1 MQRQFTLMIILL
13 LVLGTAG
20 ALMFSDFKQSKR
32 SNAFIK
38 QPLLASLDEGF
49 TRGKQF
55 EPISVRIIN
64 QDQTILDATE
74 QDGKWFTKHLDASQT
89 YPLNDVDLI
98 ALLRKLAQAN
108 IVEYK
113 SNKAKHHNILG
124 LEAASANNL
133 NTFAVSVLTK
143 NGNSVDL
150 LVGNASSVQQGQ
162 YVRFA
167 GQNQMFLIDTLL
179 PMPSHHT
186 TWLAPDLLNIDIHKV
201 ASIENSAVN
210 ERAVAPEQSA
220 NQSAKQDAA
229 HPLNS
234 ALTSYEPNKQSEN
247 ASYIEAINAMHFT
260 DISVFDAQTWA
271 LLQNIT
277 TLSIMLR
284 NGEIIRVSLANSE
297 AETYLHVESDEEYA
311 HLQHWMFTIPDYQIE
326 VFVHGSDAPEELSE
340 TEQ

>member
-113 SNKAKHHNILG
+113 SNKTKHHNILG
-124 LEAASANNL
+124 LEAASANNP
-133 NTFAVSVLTK
+133 NTFAMSVLTK
-143 NGNSVDL
+143 NGNTVDL

-201 ASIENSAVN
+201 ASIENIAAK
-210 ERAVAPEQSA
+210 ERAVAPELSA
-220 NQSAKQDAA
+220 NQSVKQDV
-229 HPLNS
+229 
-234 ALTSYEPNKQSEN
+234 
-247 ASYIEAINAMHFT
+247 SYIEAINAMHFT
-260 DISVFDAQTWA
+260 DISVFDAQKWA

-284 NGEIIRVSLANSE
+284 NGEIIKVSLANSE

-326 VFVHGSDAPEELSE
+326 VFVQSTDVPEELSE